1 MASKSHHLI
10 IVESPSKATTLKKFL
25 GDKYLVEASVGHIRD
40 LPKNDLGI
48 DPDKK
53 FKTKYVNTITGA
65 NLKKLK
71 SALSSA
77 SELYLATDPD
87 REGEAIAWHLVELL
101 KPKVPIK
108 RLVFHEITKDAILD
122 SFNNTR
128 EIDTSLVNAQETRR
142 LIDRL
147 LGFPVSNKLWKSV
160 AYGLSAGRVQSPA
173 IKIVVDREKERSKF
187 IKSEYWSIVA
197 NLNKNDISFS
207 ANLVKQND
215 KKAAS
220 GKDFNK
226 NTGELSSKDKLLI
239 DNSLSDKLVEDLKGS
254 DWVVDDI
261 QEKPYTQNPYAPF
274 ITSTLQQDGI
284 RKLHTS
290 SKNIMR
296 LAQNLYQSGHI
307 TYMRTD
313 SITISKQAI
322 GQIRDIIKK
331 DNPENL
337 PDKPRSYASKVKN
350 AQEAHEAIRPAGD
363 FIHPKNLKSKL
374 EDKEWKL
381 YDLIWKRTVASQMKS
396 AKIINTVVSI
406 SVKDC
411 IFQARGKAID
421 FAGFLSLYNE
431 SDDKKNKDDEKK
443 LPRLK
448 KTEKL
453 SLNSVEGKQHFTKPI
468 GRFTEASLVKE
479 LESLGIGRPSTYATI
494 MDKIQMKYVNKVNGS
509 MIPNFSAY
517 AVVQFLEANFDD
529 LVNLQYTASLED
541 NLDQISNDEMN
552 HIDFLN
558 SFWFGDKDAK
568 GLNNLLNHDIDI
580 ASSKLIKEYSINN
593 QSYQLKIG
601 KFGVYIEGDGKT
613 ANVYNDVAPD
623 QFNNDKILE
632 LFSQSEKS
640 EEPIALDLDS
650 NNPIFL
656 KVGRYGPYLQ
666 CEKKMKSLLPNQTVE
681 DVTPEI
687 AQKIIELPKEIG
699 KWDETGDPIM
709 IDIGRYGPYIKCG
722 KINASVYDHSK
733 FFEMEPDAAIELLKN
748 RKSKT
753 AEAVKD
759 LGEDK
764 DGNKVEI
771 KKGRYGPYI
780 TNQKINAPFPKGQ
793 DMDTMDLKSALEIIA
808 AKKAKGPSKFKRK
821 KKK

>member
-1 MASKSHHLI
+1 MASKSYHLI

-40 LPKNDLGI
+40 LPKSDLGI

-53 FKTKYVNTITGA
+53 FKTKYVQTISKG
-65 NLKKLK
+65 NLQKLK

-101 KPKVPIK
+101 KPKIPIK
-108 RLVFHEITKDAILD
+108 RLVFHEITKGAILE

-128 EIDTSLVNAQETRR
+128 EIDQDLVNAQETRR
-142 LIDRL
+142 MIDRL
-147 LGFPVSNKLWKSV
+147 LGYPVSNKLWKNVSR
-160 AYGLSAGRVQSPA
+160 GLSAGRVQSPA

-197 NLNKNDISFS
+197 NLNKDDISFS
-207 ANLVKQND
+207 ANLVRQND
-215 KKAAS
+215 KKAAT

-226 NTGELSSKDKLLI
+226 NTGELSNKDKLLI
-239 DNSLSDKLVEDLKGS
+239 DKGLSEKLVEGLKKS
-254 DWVVDDI
+254 DWIVDDI

-296 LAQNLYQSGHI
+296 LAQNLYQSGYI

-313 SITISKQAI
+313 SITISNQAI
-322 GQIRDIIKK
+322 NQIRDIIKK
-331 DNPENL
+331 DNPQNL
-337 PDKPRSYASKVKN
+337 PDKPRSYKSKVKN

-363 FIHPKNLKSKL
+363 FIHPKDLKSKL

-406 SVKDC
+406 NAGDC
-411 IFQARGKAID
+411 TFEARGKTID
-421 FAGFLSLYNE
+421 FEGFLSLYNA

-448 KTEKL
+448 KTEKVVL
-453 SLNSVEGKQHFTKPI
+453 DSVEGKQHFTKPI

-479 LESLGIGRPSTYATI
+479 LEALGIGRPSTYATI
-494 MDKIQMKYVNKVNGS
+494 MDKIQAKYVNKVNGS
-509 MIPNFSAY
+509 MVPTFSAY
-517 AVVQFLEANFDD
+517 AVVQFLESNFED
-529 LVNLQYTASLED
+529 LVDLQYTASLED
-541 NLDQISNDEMN
+541 HLDQISNNDMN

-580 ASSKLIKEYSINN
+580 ASSKLIKEYSINDK
-593 QSYQLKIG
+593 SYELKIG

-613 ANVYNDVAPD
+613 ANVYDDVAPD

-640 EEPIALDLDS
+640 DEPIAVDIES

-687 AQKIIELPKEIG
+687 AQKIMELPKEIG

-709 IDIGRYGPYIKCG
+709 IDIGRYGPYLKCG
-722 KINASVYDHSK
+722 KINASVYDSSD
-733 FFEMEPDAAIELLKN
+733 FFNMSVDTAIELLKN

-753 AEAVKD
+753 AEVVKD

-764 DGNKVEI
+764 DGNKIEI

-780 TNQKINAPFPKGQ
+780 TNQKINAPFPKDK

-808 AKKAKGPSKFKRK
+808 AKKAKGPSKFKRRK
-821 KKK
+821 K